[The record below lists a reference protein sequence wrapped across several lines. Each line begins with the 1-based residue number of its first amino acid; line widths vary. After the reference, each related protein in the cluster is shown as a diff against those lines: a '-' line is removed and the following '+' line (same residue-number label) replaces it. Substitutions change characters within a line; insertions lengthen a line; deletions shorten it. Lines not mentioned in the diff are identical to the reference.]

1 MNQME
6 NFFNHLLI
14 SLKFYISALT
24 EKMVRVLRS
33 IYEDCQ
39 RITGHTFV
47 IKSKTRAEEHGDL
60 T

>member
-1 MNQME
+1 MNLME
-6 NFFNHLLI
+6 ILYHLLI
-14 SLKFYISALT
+14 SIKFYVSTLA
-24 EKMVRVLRS
+24 EKLVRILRS